1 LRASTDTVI
10 NRLLPPAPRSFRTV
24 IVTNASAASAQVVER
39 VTEAGSTLEA
49 TRELGLS
56 YPRLVFS
63 LSHLAL
69 TFPLNDSLYG
79 LEPETPEEFGVN
91 LGSLSTR
98 GERGLLV
105 VSLDSLSRMSSN
117 PFYPYLIERIA
128 EGFGTPAAAASA
140 ASATR

>member
-1 LRASTDTVI
+1 
-10 NRLLPPAPRSFRTV
+10 
-24 IVTNASAASAQVVER
+24 
-39 VTEAGSTLEA
+39 
-49 TRELGLS
+49 
-56 YPRLVFS
+56 
-63 LSHLAL
+63 
-69 TFPLNDSLYG
+69 
-79 LEPETPEEFGVN
+79 
-91 LGSLSTR
+91 LSTR